1 MKEKYVNVQI
11 LGEETHKC
19 AFCGKETKHK
29 VAYFPANK
37 MTWLLVG
44 AIGLALLGNAHVGL
58 VCENCNTHYLP
69 DQKEYKQK
77 YGWSNFYGFRKAK
90 SEYIKIAR
98 YGRELNG
105 YQPPKEH
112 DSNKDEPKENM
123 IPPEEYISSD
133 KSTTK
138 GKSNKTSFSDK
149 LITPNKTRNWMLIVV
164 IILGGILS
172 GIVAYFLDAFV
183 IKKHIKSIWSRFAI
197 MLVIAISLV
206 IFVEIPIISYIV
218 NPSGFTQ
225 PSGSFLL
232 YNSTSAILPPANS
245 SDVKF
250 FYNSFTLYKKSNLTL
265 NYSSNSTMIFAIIPT
280 SNLIVLESPLASSN
294 GLDVIYNYTAQNGD
308 IQKQLMPGNYSYIFL
323 NLDNYTAYV
332 NMSNVYLVS

>member
-1 MKEKYVNVQI
+1 
-11 LGEETHKC
+11 
-19 AFCGKETKHK
+19 
-29 VAYFPANK
+29 
-37 MTWLLVG
+37 
-44 AIGLALLGNAHVGL
+44 
-58 VCENCNTHYLP
+58 
-69 DQKEYKQK
+69 
-77 YGWSNFYGFRKAK
+77 
-90 SEYIKIAR
+90 
-98 YGRELNG
+98 
-105 YQPPKEH
+105 
-112 DSNKDEPKENM
+112 
-123 IPPEEYISSD
+123 
-133 KSTTK
+133 
-138 GKSNKTSFSDK
+138 
-149 LITPNKTRNWMLIVV
+149 
-164 IILGGILS
+164 
-172 GIVAYFLDAFV
+172 
-183 IKKHIKSIWSRFAI
+183 